1 MQFAFVSPERALG
14 RRRCRIV
21 KWRGVPRTRATPKAS
36 IFGEGHGRAD
46 GSRRRARQGRRKG
59 HGMAGGD
66 GVGRRDTETMPV
78 IGLVPL
84 VDVERESLWMLP
96 GYERMLIEAGAVPLM
111 LPLTHRPDVLGR
123 ALDACDA
130 LLVTGGQDVTPAR
143 YGQPTRPCCKET
155 NANRD
160 AMELALLADAL
171 ARDMPVL
178 GICRGIQ
185 ALNVH
190 LGGTLYQDIKIDIGS
205 AVSHLMKKPY
215 ERGAH
220 QVSLVKGG
228 FLAKLMGAERI
239 AVNSIHHQGIDKL
252 SPRLEPLA
260 YSEDGIC
267 EAALVKG
274 EDFAV
279 AVQWHP
285 EILYP
290 IDSGQ
295 MRLFQALT
303 DAASLSVHVPSL
315 SYSA

>member
-1 MQFAFVSPERALG
+1 MVT
-14 RRRCRIV
+14 I
-21 KWRGVPRTRATPKAS
+21 GVMPLWDS
-36 IFGEGHGRAD
+36 
-46 GSRRRARQGRRKG
+46 ARQS
-59 HGMAGGD
+59 
-66 GVGRRDTETMPV
+66 
-78 IGLVPL
+78 I
-84 VDVERESLWMLP
+84 WMLP
-96 GYERMLIEAGAVPLM
+96 GYIQGLVKAGA
-111 LPLTHRPDVLGR
+111 LPLTLPLTSSMAVISECARR
-123 ALDACDA
+123 CDGF
-130 LLVTGGQDVTPAR
+130 LFTGGQDVSPSL
-143 YGQPTRPCCKET
+143 YGQKPREYCGET
-155 NANRD
+155 CVIRD
-160 AMELALLADAL
+160 EMESILIDEALESHK
-171 ARDMPVL
+171 PFL
-178 GICRGIQ
+178 GICRGLQI
-185 ALNVH
+185 LNAV